1 MMSTC
6 IIAAQA
12 VMLPIA
18 ILVGRKADV
27 WARKPVIL
35 VGFAIP
41 GSAFRCS
48 TVSAPAFSGRS
59 RPW

>member
-27 WARKPVIL
+27 WARKPLIL

-41 GSAFRCS
+41 PIRAVLC
-48 TVSAPAFSGRS
+48 TVSDNSF
-59 RPW
+59 